1 MMLKKV
7 GFVLCD
13 AIKIEDYYYYSLS
26 IIIELT
32 CHTCFL
38 CLVNHFVY
46 IQLAGKCNDYVKIC
60 VANKTNICV
69 SVTNEIIQTV
79 LVPTHASVT
88 CARQVGDIF
97 ILCVHVA

>member
-1 MMLKKV
+1 MMLKIV

-13 AIKIEDYYYYSLS
+13 AIKFEDYYYYYSLS

-32 CHTCFL
+32 TLVFL
-38 CLVNHFVY
+38 YLVNHFVY

-69 SVTNEIIQTV
+69 SVTNEIILTV
-79 LVPTHASVT
+79 LVPIYIRV
-88 CARQVGDIF
+88 
-97 ILCVHVA
+97 